1 MCSMLGLSRKVRY
14 RTAQTLLALMGCL
27 WLLAAATPC
36 TMAASRCPPGMAGG
50 CPSMDHPGLSVGDCD
65 ALTAVHCQS
74 AGEEQL
80 AATTPVMDF
89 SIVPVRL
96 RGLPAAAALH
106 TPHAPDRY
114 ATVILSPP
122 LNLQHAVLLI

>member
-1 MCSMLGLSRKVRY
+1 MLGLSRKVRF
-14 RTAQTLLALMGCL
+14 RTAQTLLALMGSL
-27 WLLAAATPC
+27 WLFTAAAPC
-36 TMAASRCPPGMAGG
+36 VMAAPHCPPGMTGD
-50 CPSMDHPGLSVGDCD
+50 CPSMDHPGMTVDSDCS
-65 ALTAVHCQS
+65 ALAAVDCQS
-74 AGEEQL
+74 SGEERL

-89 SIVPVRL
+89 SVVPVRL
-96 RGLPAAAALH
+96 HGLPVAAVLH